1 MQEASARKILQILLK
16 IVIFAA
22 LMLLLY
28 FQLQNGLQRVGEGE
42 LYFWQKGF
50 SFLQAAYLFLAI
62 TLMPL
67 NWGLE
72 LMKWQSLM
80 HKAEQLDTKTAFKA
94 MLAGITFALFT
105 PNRIGEYGGR
115 VLFVKPEQRLRTVF
129 ETLKGSIAQWL
140 AILTGGVIGIFSIIF
155 TSDNEKALELSYYL
169 LAFALPMFLLMLVLY
184 FRMRPLAALIS
195 GIAYLKRFVER
206 LLEKERYRI
215 TDSILI
221 KTYLWALLRYLVY
234 TLQYLLILYA
244 FGIENEPFILI
255 SAISL
260 VYLIQTGLPLPPALG
275 LVARGSIAV
284 WIFGIFGNGNFQE
297 QSIVLVA
304 TFSLWC
310 INLLVPALFGSY
322 FIANAVGFR
331 KKSD

>member
-1 MQEASARKILQILLK
+1 MKFLTLLFKIA
-16 IVIFAA
+16 IFTA
-22 LMLLLY
+22 LILLLY
-28 FQLQNGLQRVGEGE
+28 FQLQNGLQRVGARE
-42 LYFWQKGF
+42 LYFWQKGI
-50 SFLQAAYLFLAI
+50 SFLQLVYLILAI
-62 TLMPL
+62 VLMPL

-72 LMKWQSLM
+72 LVKWRSLM
-80 HKAEQLDTKTAFKA
+80 SKDAHLDTKTSLKA
-94 MLAGITFALFT
+94 VLAGLTFALFT

-140 AILTGGVIGIFSIIF
+140 AILTGGLIGIFSIIF
-155 TSDNEKALELSYYL
+155 MSANEKALELSYYL
-169 LAFALPMFLLMLVLY
+169 LAFALPMLVLMLMLY
-184 FRMRPLAALIS
+184 FRSRQLASCLK
-195 GIAYLKRFVER
+195 GIKFLKKIIER
-206 LLEKERYRI
+206 LLEKERYLI

-244 FGIENEPFILI
+244 FGIENEPFLFI

-297 QSIVLVA
+297 QSIVLAA

-331 KKSD
+331 KKAD

>member
-1 MQEASARKILQILLK
+1 MKFLTLLFKIA
-16 IVIFAA
+16 IFAA
-22 LMLLLY
+22 LILLLY
-28 FQLQNGLQRVGEGE
+28 FQLQNGLQLVGERE
-42 LYFWQKGF
+42 LYFWQKGI
-50 SFLQAAYLFLAI
+50 SFLQLVYLILAI
-62 TLMPL
+62 VLMPL

-72 LMKWQSLM
+72 LVKWLSLM
-80 HKAEQLDTKTAFKA
+80 YKAEQLDTKIAFIA

-140 AILTGGVIGIFSIIF
+140 AILTGGVIGICSIVF
-155 TSDNEKALELSYYL
+155 KSDNEKALELSYYL
-169 LAFALPMFLLMLVLY
+169 LAFALPMFLLMMVLY
-184 FRMRPLAALIS
+184 FRLRPLAALIS
-195 GIAYLKRFVER
+195 GISYLKRFVER
-206 LLEKERYRI
+206 QLEKERYRI
-215 TDSILI
+215 ADSILI

-244 FGIENEPFILI
+244 FGIENEPFLLI

-260 VYLIQTGLPLPPALG
+260 VYMIQTGLPLPPALG

-284 WIFGIFGNGNFQE
+284 WIFGIFGDGNFQE
-297 QSIVLVA
+297 QSIVLAA

-310 INLLVPALFGSY
+310 INLFLPALFGSY
-322 FIANAVGFR
+322 FIANVVGFR
-331 KKSD
+331 KKAD

>member
-1 MQEASARKILQILLK
+1 MKFLTLLFKIA
-16 IVIFAA
+16 IFAA
-22 LMLLLY
+22 LILLLY
-28 FQLQNGLQRVGEGE
+28 FQLQNGLQRVGERE
-42 LYFWQKGF
+42 LYFWQKGI
-50 SFLQAAYLFLAI
+50 SFLQLVYLILAI
-62 TLMPL
+62 VLMPL

-72 LMKWQSLM
+72 LVKWRSLM
-80 HKAEQLDTKTAFKA
+80 YKAEQLDTKIAFIA

-140 AILTGGVIGIFSIIF
+140 AILTGGVIGICSIVF
-155 TSDNEKALELSYYL
+155 KSDNEKALELSYYL
-169 LAFALPMFLLMLVLY
+169 LAFALPMFLLMMVLY
-184 FRMRPLAALIS
+184 FRLRPLAALIS
-195 GIAYLKRFVER
+195 GISYLKRFVER
-206 LLEKERYRI
+206 QLEKERYRI
-215 TDSILI
+215 ADSILI

-244 FGIENEPFILI
+244 FGIENEPFLLI

-284 WIFGIFGNGNFQE
+284 WIFGIFGDGNFQE
-297 QSIVLVA
+297 QSIVLAA

-310 INLLVPALFGSY
+310 INLLVPAFFGSY

-331 KKSD
+331 RKAD